1 MDNRI
6 CGRFDLLR
14 KYLPDDLNISS
25 SYDINTLGS
34 SKNYCSNGE
43 SEETECKTEV
53 DKIHAGFLWLFEQ
66 NIINRI
72 TDFSDSKDPSNKKHK
87 VFIIYIMLW
96 LNFKLNQKKHAE
108 ITEFNGFYN
117 KYIKDNTHYTNC
129 KKRNKD
135 CSSSLK
141 DNTGYMNFKE
151 FIDENKCLMN
161 IEFEDV
167 SNLYDAFKS
176 LCNMYTELD
185 AQDKTNKKYLDC
197 AKEFVEKYEKLLNN
211 NDIDTKNSPYYQVFS
226 TLSNDYNDFK
236 KYCNKHN
243 VDCSGMPPLPEK
255 KTTQNP
261 VQISESDSE
270 LSSEVISP
278 SSSITNKLI
287 IVLSIFGAIS
297 IFFGISYKVDNK
309 EFIKY
314 LRDYLYSIIKKYIM
328 GLTFYISIRYLDFG
342 NEVKNI

>member
-1 MDNRI
+1 MDNQI
-6 CGRFDLLR
+6 GGRFDLLR

-72 TDFSDSKDPSNKKHK
+72 DDFNGSNDKKHK

-96 LNFKLNQKKHAE
+96 LNFKLNQKTHVE
-108 ITEFNGFYN
+108 IKEFNDFYN
-117 KYIKDNTHYTNC
+117 KYIENNTHYTNC

-135 CSSSLK
+135 DCSSSLK
-141 DNTGYMNFKE
+141 GATGYNNFKE
-151 FIDENKCLMN
+151 FIDANKCLMD

-167 SNLYDAFKS
+167 SNLYGAFKS
-176 LCNMYTELD
+176 LCNVYTELD
-185 AQDKTNKKYLDC
+185 AHDKTNKKYLNC

-211 NDIDTKNSPYYQVFS
+211 NDIDTKDSPYYKVFS

-236 KYCNKHN
+236 IYCNKHN
-243 VDCSGMPPLPEK
+243 VDCSGMPPLPTIEK
-255 KTTQNP
+255 KT
-261 VQISESDSE
+261 ISVDNSVRG
-270 LSSEVISP
+270 SEVILP
-278 SSSITNKLI
+278 SSSITNKLF
-287 IVLSIFGAIS
+287 IVLSIFGAIA
-297 IFFGISYKVDNK
+297 FFLGISYKYSLFGFRK
-309 EFIKY
+309 RSQKQH
-314 LRDYLYSIIKKYIM
+314 LREKLKK
-328 GLTFYISIRYLDFG
+328 
-342 NEVKNI
+342 

>member
-1 MDNRI
+1 MDNQI

-14 KYLPDDLNISS
+14 KYFPDDLNTTGK
-25 SYDINTLGS
+25 DINTLGNA
-34 SKNYCSNGE
+34 KNYCSNGE
-43 SEETECKTEV
+43 SVETECKTEV

-72 TDFSDSKDPSNKKHK
+72 TDFNGSNDKKHK

-96 LNFKLNQKKHAE
+96 LNFKLNQKTHVE
-108 ITEFNGFYN
+108 IKEFNDFYN

-141 DNTGYMNFKE
+141 DNTGYTNFKE
-151 FIDENKCLMN
+151 FIEENKCLMN
-161 IEFEDV
+161 IEFKDI
-167 SNLYDAFKS
+167 SNLHDAFKS

-185 AQDKTNKKYLDC
+185 GHNKKNKKYLDC

-211 NDIDTKNSPYYQVFS
+211 NIDAKDSPYYQVFS

-236 KYCNKHN
+236 EYCNKHKVN
-243 VDCSGMPPLPEK
+243 CDDIPPLPEK

-261 VQISESDSE
+261 VQSFESNSEP
-270 LSSEVISP
+270 SSEVISP

-297 IFFGISYKVDNK
+297 IFLGISYKYSLFGFRK
-309 EFIKY
+309 RSQKQH
-314 LRDYLYSIIKKYIM
+314 LREMLKK
-328 GLTFYISIRYLDFG
+328 
-342 NEVKNI
+342 